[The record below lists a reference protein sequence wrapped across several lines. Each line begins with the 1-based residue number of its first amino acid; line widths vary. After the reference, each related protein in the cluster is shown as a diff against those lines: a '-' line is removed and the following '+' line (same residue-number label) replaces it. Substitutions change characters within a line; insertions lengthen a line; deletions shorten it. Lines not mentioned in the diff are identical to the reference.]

1 MWEDMEEVAVVGD
14 GTSGELSTSLRVLG
28 ERMETGWEHRT
39 LCKEIAEWECLSQ
52 RAHLH
57 SALSSIPSP
66 QVSSLTVPGRKRGDM
81 ALSRTL

>member
-1 MWEDMEEVAVVGD
+1 MTWEDLGEVAVVGG

-39 LCKEIAEWECLSQ
+39 LCKERSRVGTPFTKGTFPL
-52 RAHLH
+52 HLI
-57 SALSSIPSP
+57 LCP
-66 QVSSLTVPGRKRGDM
+66 QVSSLTVPGRKSGNT